1 MVMVENAILFDER
14 SRADLTASMQD
25 ITGVDNPNSVAQMKQ
40 WLSDNGIETEFLGKK
55 NVAKLI
61 EDTDGKV
68 EDALRLRLQLAK
80 SSVKNIRQCRT
91 QSVKTAGL
99 MACSSFTTQT
109 DPADGLED

>member
-1 MVMVENAILFDER
+1 
-14 SRADLTASMQD
+14 MQD
-25 ITGVDNPNSVAQMKQ
+25 IIGLDNPNSIAQMKQ
-40 WLSDNGIETEFLGKK
+40 WLSDNGIETESLGKK

-80 SSVKNIRQCRT
+80 SSVKKYQAIQN

-99 MACSSFTTQT
+99 TACFSSTAQT
-109 DPADGLED
+109 DPADGPEG